1 MYQVISDAKTILE
14 LLERHIYNADMKY
27 EIDQFKQRLSYVS
40 DSNQFLSSE
49 KAILDLI
56 KKAEDRKSMVPAL
69 NDLVEKLAN
78 IMNWTT
84 KTIMKKAHLIPL
96 PTNVL
101 P

>member
-1 MYQVISDAKTILE
+1 
-14 LLERHIYNADMKY
+14 MKY

-78 IMNWTT
+78 IMNGTT